1 MRNTIGVL
9 IAATIFS
16 LTAHA
21 DEASVKAMLM
31 KKYPTMGNGLQVKK
45 LDVGSLYEVNLLGQE
60 AYTNEKV
67 DFLFVGGSLID
78 AGKLEDITAKRKGQF
93 LRDFFAGLPKEHAIK
108 TIYGKG
114 ERVFVSFEDPDC
126 PICKAQHV
134 EWAKNPATLNATV
147 YTFLFPLNIHP
158 DAKRKSEYIWCQKD
172 PSEAWK
178 KWMTTG
184 QGLPLDPKGSLGASF
199 APCKAGV
206 DHVAESERLARSME
220 YHETPRF
227 IFANGMGAASQLSHQ
242 QFLEALSTVEKELK
256 EMDEKKAQS
265 AQPKKK

>member
-1 MRNTIGVL
+1 MRKAIGVL
-9 IAATIFS
+9 FTATFLS
-16 LTAHA
+16 LSVHA
-21 DEASVKAMLM
+21 DEASVKALLM
-31 KKYPTMGNGLQVKK
+31 KKYPTMGTGLQVKK
-45 LDVGSLYEVNLLGQE
+45 LEVGSLYEVNLLGQE

-67 DFLFVGGSLID
+67 EFLFVGGSLID

-93 LRDFFAGLPKEHAIK
+93 LRDFFAGLPKVHAIK

-126 PICKAQHV
+126 PVCKAQHA
-134 EWAKNPATLNATV
+134 EWAKNSTTLNATV

-172 PSEAWK
+172 PGEAWK
-178 KWMTTG
+178 KWMTAA
-184 QGLPLDPKGSLGASF
+184 QGLPLDSKGVLGTSF
-199 APCKAGV
+199 TPCKSGV

-242 QFLEALSTVEKELK
+242 QFLEALSSVEKELK
-256 EMDEKKAQS
+256 EMDEKNS
-265 AQPKKK
+265 QPQTKKK